1 MCSLLLIVV
10 LHVVVCCAAATPPS
24 KPSQSDADNWRALS
38 SFAQAQQDGATIP
51 VGSCEPNLGPP
62 VLNAV
67 PDTAYFTGLKA
78 PSPAY
83 GGPQRAPGQHV
94 VATGMQG
101 TTEAPQPGQGI
112 FDDFP
117 ADDSEAQQQ
126 HSGNETA
133 TEAEREYI
141 GDESTGYCF
150 NEHGNVIAVFAA
162 YPVIEPLIV
171 CALILLSITINDD
184 SDPARNDPRDEFDS
198 APFTPVNDRR
208 ARDVSPGAE
217 RSRAPMRRNI
227 TAPARMM
234 GSSPEPVDRVDVYSA
249 PAVHART
256 AVENLFNLTGTRVM
270 SIPSDGD
277 CLYECIRLAFEV
289 QDVNIYAAL
298 RVTGHDRFCGG
309 SPPVCQML
317 RNMCASEVN
326 DSIFQLFRACSEASG
341 DREWRFMEDLN
352 IQTTESLRLH
362 MRLCG
367 GKVWATEFEIG
378 TSCPSTH
385 AHVMCSTQPFHC
397 PTGVIARALNAV
409 IVIADQRYNDFKRI
423 GPVANPSYFIFI
435 KRNPSGIHYNLI
447 KFPWCYERQALA
459 PASSRND
466 CRFYRSLFR
475 ADNLPPELWDI
486 VHRADMTI

>member
-1 MCSLLLIVV
+1 MCSLLLIV
-10 LHVVVCCAAATPPS
+10 LVCCAAATPPS

-83 GGPQRAPGQHV
+83 GGPRRAPGQHV

-234 GSSPEPVDRVDVYSA
+234 GSSPARRAIDLRGDFDPVDHFRSEHDEDLDYGSNGPEIAGDNMAREMARAMHAAEGDRVGRAVEPGSAQPSQPSGRPRRNVGQPDRYDQSEPVDRVDVRSEFKPQNHFPGDHGEHDEDLDYGSNGPEIA
-249 PAVHART
+249 GDNMAREMARAMFAAEGDRVGR
-256 AVENLFNLTGTRVM
+256 AVEPGGAQPSQPSGRPRRNVGQPDRYDQTGLHLQ
-270 SIPSDGD
+270 S
-277 CLYECIRLAFEV
+277 Y
-289 QDVNIYAAL
+289 
-298 RVTGHDRFCGG
+298 FC
-309 SPPVCQML
+309 
-317 RNMCASEVN
+317 N
-326 DSIFQLFRACSEASG
+326 
-341 DREWRFMEDLN
+341 
-352 IQTTESLRLH
+352 
-362 MRLCG
+362 
-367 GKVWATEFEIG
+367 
-378 TSCPSTH
+378 
-385 AHVMCSTQPFHC
+385 TQPC
-397 PTGVIARALNAV
+397 LRWPN
-409 IVIADQRYNDFKRI
+409 
-423 GPVANPSYFIFI
+423 
-435 KRNPSGIHYNLI
+435 
-447 KFPWCYERQALA
+447 
-459 PASSRND
+459 
-466 CRFYRSLFR
+466 
-475 ADNLPPELWDI
+475 
-486 VHRADMTI
+486 

>member
-1 MCSLLLIVV
+1 MCSLLLI
-10 LHVVVCCAAATPPS
+10 VVVCCAAATPPS

-83 GGPQRAPGQHV
+83 GGPRRAPGQHV

-171 CALILLSITINDD
+171 CALILLSITIND
-184 SDPARNDPRDEFDS
+184 
-198 APFTPVNDRR
+198 
-208 ARDVSPGAE
+208 
-217 RSRAPMRRNI
+217 
-227 TAPARMM
+227 
-234 GSSPEPVDRVDVYSA
+234 
-249 PAVHART
+249 
-256 AVENLFNLTGTRVM
+256 
-270 SIPSDGD
+270 
-277 CLYECIRLAFEV
+277 
-289 QDVNIYAAL
+289 
-298 RVTGHDRFCGG
+298 
-309 SPPVCQML
+309 
-317 RNMCASEVN
+317 
-326 DSIFQLFRACSEASG
+326 
-341 DREWRFMEDLN
+341 
-352 IQTTESLRLH
+352 
-362 MRLCG
+362 
-367 GKVWATEFEIG
+367 
-378 TSCPSTH
+378 
-385 AHVMCSTQPFHC
+385 
-397 PTGVIARALNAV
+397 
-409 IVIADQRYNDFKRI
+409 
-423 GPVANPSYFIFI
+423 
-435 KRNPSGIHYNLI
+435 
-447 KFPWCYERQALA
+447 
-459 PASSRND
+459 
-466 CRFYRSLFR
+466 
-475 ADNLPPELWDI
+475 
-486 VHRADMTI
+486 

>member
-1 MCSLLLIVV
+1 MCSLLLI
-10 LHVVVCCAAATPPS
+10 VVVCCAAATPPS

-83 GGPQRAPGQHV
+83 GGPRRAPGQHV

-234 GSSPEPVDRVDVYSA
+234 GSFPARRVIDLRGDIEPVDHFRNWTGRSEPVDRVDVRSEFEPQDHFPGDHGEHDEDLDYGSNGPEIA
-249 PAVHART
+249 GDNMAREMARAMHAAEGDRVGR
-256 AVENLFNLTGTRVM
+256 AVEPGGAQPSQPSGRPRRNVGQPDRYDQTGLHLQ
-270 SIPSDGD
+270 S
-277 CLYECIRLAFEV
+277 Y
-289 QDVNIYAAL
+289 
-298 RVTGHDRFCGG
+298 FC
-309 SPPVCQML
+309 
-317 RNMCASEVN
+317 N
-326 DSIFQLFRACSEASG
+326 
-341 DREWRFMEDLN
+341 
-352 IQTTESLRLH
+352 
-362 MRLCG
+362 
-367 GKVWATEFEIG
+367 
-378 TSCPSTH
+378 
-385 AHVMCSTQPFHC
+385 TQPC
-397 PTGVIARALNAV
+397 LRWPN
-409 IVIADQRYNDFKRI
+409 
-423 GPVANPSYFIFI
+423 
-435 KRNPSGIHYNLI
+435 
-447 KFPWCYERQALA
+447 
-459 PASSRND
+459 
-466 CRFYRSLFR
+466 
-475 ADNLPPELWDI
+475 
-486 VHRADMTI
+486 